1 MRVAVFRTRKA
12 RIFPS
17 ISSRHALSAQT
28 AHPLH
33 ARGQECPR
41 HTGDFVADSRGRL
54 SIRGAQYA
62 DPLHARG
69 QECPRHTGIVVAIL
83 MVAVLLS
90 GCAVGPHYKRPAASV
105 PDTWKGEGP
114 WQMAAPKDAIP
125 KGSWWQIY
133 HDAELERLE
142 RELLHANQSLAAAQD
157 RLLQSRSAARIASS
171 AFFPAVSADPSGER
185 QRLSGNRPLSGS
197 TVALTPVT
205 QNVFSIPFS
214 ASYEVD
220 LFGRVRRNLEAANAS
235 LQGSAAD
242 LGNVR
247 LVLTAELAADYFN
260 LRELDREAGV
270 VRQSVEIQ
278 QKGLDLVNRR
288 HDGGVASGLEVAQ
301 QQALL
306 DSTATQLQL
315 VLQQRAQYEHA
326 IAVLTGKPAS
336 VFTLAEAPFEVTP
349 PAIPTGVPSEILE
362 RRPDVATSERQMAYQ
377 NAQVGLATAAFYPHI
392 TLSGS
397 GGLESRDIATLASA
411 PSLFWALG
419 GDLLQPIFNG
429 GQNRA
434 NLALKRA
441 AYDESVAN
449 YRESV
454 LEAFQQVEDGL
465 SGLALLDQ
473 AAKTQA
479 TAVEASRRALDIAN
493 SRYVGGVT
501 TYLDVI
507 TAQSTLL
514 TNERL
519 ASQLLGQQMVTSVYL
534 VKALGGGW
542 DASQIQNERV
552 RPQAIQA
559 VQQ

>member
-1 MRVAVFRTRKA
+1 VRLAGSART
-12 RIFPS
+12 
-17 ISSRHALSAQT
+17 LVTLQSAYL
-28 AHPLH
+28 PL
-33 ARGQECPR
+33 ARGQEC
-41 HTGDFVADSRGRL
+41 SR
-54 SIRGAQYA
+54 Y
-62 DPLHARG
+62 
-69 QECPRHTGIVVAIL
+69 TGIVVALLIL
-83 MVAVLLS
+83 MTLLS
-90 GCAVGPHYKRPAASV
+90 GCAVGPNYKRPAAVV

-114 WQMAAPKDAIP
+114 WQTAVPKDAIP
-125 KGSWWQIY
+125 KGNWWEIY
-133 HDAELERLE
+133 HDSELDRLELELVQ
-142 RELLHANQSLAAAQD
+142 ANQSLAAAQD
-157 RLLQSRSAARIASS
+157 RLSEARSTARVASS
-171 AFFPAVSADPSGER
+171 AFFPAVGADPGGQR

-197 TVALTPVT
+197 SVPLTPFT
-205 QNVFSIPFS
+205 QNVYTVPVS

-235 LQGSAAD
+235 LQASAAD

-247 LVLTAELAADYFN
+247 LVLTAELATDYFN

-270 VRQSVEIQ
+270 VKQSVEIQ
-278 QKGLDLVNRR
+278 QKGLDLVNHR
-288 HDGGVASGLEVAQ
+288 HEGGVASGLEVAQ
-301 QQALL
+301 QEALL

-336 VFTLAEAPFEVTP
+336 TFALAQAPFEVTP
-349 PAIPTGVPSEILE
+349 PPVPTGVPSEILE
-362 RRPDVATSERQMAYQ
+362 RRPDVATSERRMAYE
-377 NAQVGLATAAFYPHI
+377 NAEVGLATAAFYPHI

-397 GGLESRDIATLASA
+397 GGWQSRDIATLVNA

-419 GDLLQPIFNG
+419 GDILQPIVNG

-434 NLALKRA
+434 NLALQRA
-441 AYDESVAN
+441 SYSESVAN

-465 SGLALLDQ
+465 TGLELLDQ
-473 AAKTQA
+473 AAKTQQ
-479 TAVEASRRALDIAN
+479 TAVDASRRALDIAN

-519 ASQLLGQQMVTSVYL
+519 ATQLLGQQMVTSVYL

-542 DASQIQNERV
+542 DASQIQNEQV
-552 RPQAIQA
+552 RPHAIQA